1 MTFSSTV
8 MFGKRLKCWNTM
20 PICFRISRRY
30 FWLAGTSWESLR
42 MCHKG
47 LPSTQ
52 MWPSVRVSSV
62 ISRRRI
68 VVLPEPLGPIR
79 VTFSPAAMSISRLSR
94 TVWSPYR
101 LTTLSKWMNGRSV
114 EAPLTGSSS
123 GGFKADLQFPH

>member
-1 MTFSSTV
+1 
-8 MFGKRLKCWNTM
+8 
-20 PICFRISRRY
+20 
-30 FWLAGTSWESLR
+30 

-52 MWPSVRVSSV
+52 IVALSEGLQRHQQA
-62 ISRRRI
+62 RI

-123 GGFKADLQFPH
+123 GDFKADLQFPH